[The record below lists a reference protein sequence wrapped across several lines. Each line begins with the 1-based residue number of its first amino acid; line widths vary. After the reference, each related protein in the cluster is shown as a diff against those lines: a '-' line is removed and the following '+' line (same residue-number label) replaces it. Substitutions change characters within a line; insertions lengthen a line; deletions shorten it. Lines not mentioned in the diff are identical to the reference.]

1 MEALTVKK
9 SPVQIRREMVK
20 SPGVLGVLE
29 PIERAVFLASTA
41 KTVAEYSD
49 RDLAGE
55 LSNALRW
62 IAKDVGYKSDNES
75 DRQYLVIRVSEILK
89 RYYGQLSLKDFRM
102 AFEMCV
108 TGELDDFL
116 PKGRDG
122 QPDRGHYQQFNAE
135 YVCKVLNAYKSR
147 RGWVLKK
154 AYEAVP
160 KKQAET
166 KSKDMTETRRAL
178 VKAYDDYRTTG
189 EFPKLSPIAEMLYYD
204 ILVEVGLAPALE
216 VTDGDCENV
225 LKRAVAWHL
234 ANGNFG
240 AAKRMREA
248 GTGNEDVR
256 FDAYVTKRRKALR
269 DVFGKMM
276 TNNID
281 LRRYVKLED

>member
-9 SPVQIRREMVK
+9 SPVQIRREMIQ
-20 SPGVLGVLE
+20 SPGVLGALE

-41 KTVAEYSD
+41 KTIAEYN
-49 RDLAGE
+49 AAE
-55 LSNALRW
+55 LSSELAVALKG
-62 IAKDVGYKSDNES
+62 ICKDVGYRSPDES
-75 DRQYLVIRVSEILK
+75 DCQYLIIRTAVILK
-89 RYYGQLSLKDFRM
+89 RYYSGLTLKDFRM

-108 TGELDDFL
+108 AGELDEFL

-135 YVCKVLNAYKSR
+135 YVCKVLNAYKGR

-160 KKQAET
+160 KKQVE
-166 KSKDMTETRRAL
+166 SDKDMSETRRAL
-178 VKAYDDYRTTG
+178 VKAYDGYRVTG

-269 DVFGKMM
+269 DVFGKMI

>member
-1 MEALTVKK
+1 MGALIVKK
-9 SPVQIRREMVK
+9 TPVQIRREMIQ
-20 SPGVLGVLE
+20 SPGVLGALE

-108 TGELDDFL
+108 TGELDEFL

-160 KKQAET
+160 KKQVEPD
-166 KSKDMTETRRAL
+166 KDMSETRRWL
-178 VKAYDDYRTTG
+178 VNAYEDYVATG
-189 EFPKLSPIAEMLYYD
+189 KFPEMSPIAEMLYYN
-204 ILVEVGLAPALE
+204 ILVELGFAPVVE
-216 VTDGDCENV
+216 VTERECEKV
-225 LKRAVAWHL
+225 LERAIAWHL

-248 GTGNEDVR
+248 GTRDEDVR
-256 FDAYVTKRRKALR
+256 FDAYVTKRRTALR
-269 DVFGKMM
+269 QVFDKLVKD
-276 TNNID
+276 NVN
-281 LRRYVKLED
+281 LRGYVKFND

>member
-1 MEALTVKK
+1 MGALTVKK

-108 TGELDDFL
+108 TGELDEFL

-160 KKQAET
+160 KKQVEPD
-166 KSKDMTETRRAL
+166 KDMSETRRGL
-178 VKAYDDYRTTG
+178 VKAYEDYRATG

-204 ILVEVGLAPALE
+204 ILVEIGFAPFVE
-216 VTDGDCENV
+216 VTDEECEKV
-225 LKRAVAWHL
+225 LERAVAWHL
-234 ANGNFG
+234 ANGNF
-240 AAKRMREA
+240 
-248 GTGNEDVR
+248 
-256 FDAYVTKRRKALR
+256 KALR
-269 DVFGKMM
+269 DVFGKMIA
-276 TNNID
+276 NNVD

>member
-1 MEALTVKK
+1 MGALIVKK
-9 SPVQIRREMVK
+9 TPVQIRREMIQ
-20 SPGVLGVLE
+20 SPGVLGELE

-108 TGELDDFL
+108 TGELDEFL

-135 YVCKVLNAYKSR
+135 YICKVLNAYKGR

-160 KKQAET
+160 KKQVEPD
-166 KSKDMTETRRAL
+166 KDMSETRRAL
-178 VKAYDDYRTTG
+178 VKAYDDYRATG
-189 EFPKLSPIAEMLYYD
+189 EFPNLSPISEMLYYD
-204 ILVEVGLAPALE
+204 ILVELGFAPVIE
-216 VTDGDCENV
+216 VTEKECEKV
-225 LKRAVAWHL
+225 LERAVAWHL

-240 AAKRMREA
+240 AAKRMRES
-248 GTGNEDVR
+248 GTRDEDVR
-256 FDAYVTKRRKALR
+256 FDAYVTKRRTALR
-269 DVFGKMM
+269 EAFAGMAA
-276 TNNID
+276 NNVD
-281 LRRYVKLED
+281 LTEYTDGN

>member
-108 TGELDDFL
+108 TGELDEFL

-160 KKQAET
+160 KKQVEPD
-166 KSKDMTETRRAL
+166 KDMSETRRGL
-178 VKAYDDYRTTG
+178 VKAYEDYRVTG

-240 AAKRMREA
+240 AAKRMREL
-248 GTGNEDVR
+248 GTRDEDVR

-269 DVFGKMM
+269 EAFAGMAA
-276 TNNID
+276 NNVDLTEYID
-281 LRRYVKLED
+281 GN

>member
-20 SPGVLGVLE
+20 SPGVLGMLE

-75 DRQYLVIRVSEILK
+75 ERQYLVIRVSEILK

-108 TGELDDFL
+108 TGELDEFL

-135 YVCKVLNAYKSR
+135 YVCKVLNAYKAR

-160 KKQAET
+160 KKQVEPD
-166 KSKDMTETRRAL
+166 KDMSETRRGL
-178 VKAYDDYRTTG
+178 VKAYEDYRATG
-189 EFPKLSPIAEMLYYD
+189 EFPSLSPIAEMLYYD
-204 ILVEVGLAPALE
+204 ILVEFGFAPVVE
-216 VTDGDCENV
+216 VTERECEKV
-225 LKRAVAWHL
+225 LERAVAWHL

-240 AAKRMREA
+240 AAKRMRES
-248 GTGNEDVR
+248 GTRNEDVR

-269 DVFGKMM
+269 EAFAGMAA
-276 TNNID
+276 NNVDLTEYID
-281 LRRYVKLED
+281 GN

>member
-1 MEALTVKK
+1 MGALTVKK

-108 TGELDDFL
+108 TGELDEFL

-135 YVCKVLNAYKSR
+135 YVCKVLNAYKAR

-160 KKQAET
+160 KKQVEPD
-166 KSKDMTETRRAL
+166 KDMSETRRAL
-178 VKAYDDYRTTG
+178 VKAYDGYRTTG
-189 EFPKLSPIAEMLYYD
+189 EFPNLSPISEMLYYD
-204 ILVEVGLAPALE
+204 ILVELGFAPVVE
-216 VTDGDCENV
+216 VTEKECEKV
-225 LKRAVAWHL
+225 LERAVAWHL

-269 DVFGKMM
+269 DVFGKMI